1 MQSTDSAKRRIKAG
15 QVCQI
20 NNLYIPF
27 TFASSLLT
35 PSPNMLVLESDQ
47 PNHQTCFNTVSTTKM
62 QWILVVDITISTT
75 SGYHFFFI
83 ILDKKN
89 VNKKWLYLS
98 ISTITQRA
106 VKMMAV
112 HTHSHPKNIAISHH
126 TKHPC
131 LLSKWTESV
140 SAYVQ
145 Q

>member
-1 MQSTDSAKRRIKAG
+1 MQSTDSAKRRIKVG

-75 SGYHFFFI
+75 SGYHIFFI
-83 ILDKKN
+83 MLDKKKCKRK
-89 VNKKWLYLS
+89 VTLS
-98 ISTITQRA
+98 LNQYN
-106 VKMMAV
+106 
-112 HTHSHPKNIAISHH
+112 HSKSCQNDG
-126 TKHPC
+126 
-131 LLSKWTESV
+131 
-140 SAYVQ
+140 SAYTLTPKKYCNQSSHQASLPVV
-145 Q
+145 